1 MMFSQIRDTLVSLF
15 SVIDRGNNMEKQ
27 RKFCEKNKIT
37 IENEELIKSALTHST
52 YAYENSEEVKY
63 DNERLEY
70 LGDAVLQLTIS
81 DALFHLKPA
90 LDEGLMTKYRALIVC
105 EDTLAQV
112 AGDINLGEY
121 LYLGKGEEMTG
132 GREKASNLSN
142 ALEAVFGAMYLDQG
156 FEYVQTK
163 IIELLQ
169 KYINLAVSGK
179 MVYDFKSRLLEMVQA
194 TKGSS
199 TMNFEIIAE
208 EGPVHDRTYTAAV
221 NVDEQKVATGQGSSK
236 KLAEQAAAKQA
247 LQLLSCDDDGCYVID
262 DLVI

>member
-1 MMFSQIRDTLVSLF
+1 
-15 SVIDRGNNMEKQ
+15 MEKQ
-27 RKFCEKNKIT
+27 KKFCEKHKIT
-37 IENEELIKSALTHST
+37 INNDELIKSALTHST

-112 AGDINLGEY
+112 AEDINLGEY

-142 ALEAVFGAMYLDQG
+142 ALEAVFGALYLDQG
-156 FEYVQTK
+156 FAYIQTK

-179 MVYDFKSRLLEMVQA
+179 LIYDFKSRLLEMVQA

-208 EGPVHDRTYTAAV
+208 EGPVHDRIYTAAV

-247 LQLLSCDDDGCYVID
+247 LQLISCDDGGCYVID
-262 DLVI
+262 DIAIS

>member
-1 MMFSQIRDTLVSLF
+1 MT
-15 SVIDRGNNMEKQ
+15 
-27 RKFCEKNKIT
+27 IT
-37 IENEELIKSALTHST
+37 
-52 YAYENSEEVKY
+52 
-63 DNERLEY
+63 
-70 LGDAVLQLTIS
+70 
-81 DALFHLKPA
+81 
-90 LDEGLMTKYRALIVC
+90 
-105 EDTLAQV
+105 
-112 AGDINLGEY
+112 
-121 LYLGKGEEMTG
+121 
-132 GREKASNLSN
+132 
-142 ALEAVFGAMYLDQG
+142 
-156 FEYVQTK
+156 
-163 IIELLQ
+163 
-169 KYINLAVSGK
+169 K